1 MGCLLCKCWPEEGVG
16 TRNLQAVH
24 AVSPFDP
31 TSRRPAFPH
40 QQGRRVLSKVTS
52 SSPRVGEP
60 TLEIS
65 HTSTEDTSKSEGS
78 SDAGPLLPL
87 GLEALEHSPENF
99 GAVVAEC
106 QRLREENRKLQNTLL
121 DFDGQMEALTSECEE
136 ILRNTN
142 KRFQAA
148 LRSVKYMDTVVQSL
162 REELDNKVRVNTDLE
177 LERNLLQ
184 RRLGEA
190 LNELRLGGGRNHH
203 VAVKSKNEDAGQ
215 TRA

>member
-1 MGCLLCKCWPEEGVG
+1 MLLSE
-16 TRNLQAVH
+16 
-24 AVSPFDP
+24 
-31 TSRRPAFPH
+31 RR
-40 QQGRRVLSKVTS
+40 
-52 SSPRVGEP
+52 
-60 TLEIS
+60 
-65 HTSTEDTSKSEGS
+65 
-78 SDAGPLLPL
+78 
-87 GLEALEHSPENF
+87 
-99 GAVVAEC
+99 
-106 QRLREENRKLQNTLL
+106 LQNTLL

>member
-1 MGCLLCKCWPEEGVG
+1 M
-16 TRNLQAVH
+16 
-24 AVSPFDP
+24 
-31 TSRRPAFPH
+31 
-40 QQGRRVLSKVTS
+40 
-52 SSPRVGEP
+52 
-60 TLEIS
+60 EIS
-65 HTSTEDTSKSEGS
+65 HTSTEGTSKSEGS

-136 ILRNTN
+136 ILRTTN

-203 VAVKSKNEDAGQ
+203 MAVKSKNEDVGQ